1 MADGLPPEPNDIPR
15 AVAVPKP
22 RWALS
27 IVWIIP
33 LVAVVLGGWVV
44 MHFLLQRGPTI
55 TIEFRNAEGL
65 EANKTKVRYK
75 DVDIGT
81 VKEIEL
87 ARDRTHVLVTAE
99 MARQAEGLLVDDTKF
114 WVVRPRV
121 TLNSISGLG
130 TLLSGAYIGVDA
142 GKSESERREFK
153 GLESPPPI
161 PSDVPGRRFVLH
173 AEDIG
178 SLYVGAPVYYRR
190 VEVGSITAYKLDDDG
205 KGVTLEVFVNAPNDR
220 FVTTN
225 ARFWHASGIDVSVEG
240 AGVKVN
246 TESLTSIIVGGISF
260 QAPPEAAPGESA
272 PANAEFELYS
282 NKAGAL
288 KRTGQEVHTYLLYF
302 KESLRGLTPGAQ
314 VDFHGIPLG
323 EVRTVSFE
331 YDREAKTLLFPV
343 QIDIY
348 PERLRSRYRPGAPQM
363 SAMER
368 DPQVLLN
375 RMVARGLR
383 AQLKSG
389 NLLTGQLYVALDF
402 FPDAPKAAV
411 DWSKTPPVLPT
422 VSGPFE
428 DLQQTI
434 GSIVKRLDKVPLD
447 VIGQDTSRALK
458 SLNTTLQSANKLVA
472 QLDANVVPEMR
483 GTLQEAKKALGS
495 AQQTLASDSPV
506 QENLQGTLTEVSRA
520 ARSLQE
526 LADYLGRHPEAL
538 IRGKR
543 GE

>member
-1 MADGLPPEPNDIPR
+1 MADGLPPDPSDIPR
-15 AVAVPKP
+15 AVPVPKR
-22 RWALS
+22 RWAIS

-33 LVAVVLGGWVV
+33 LVAALLGGWVV
-44 MHFLLQRGPTI
+44 LHFLLQRGPAI

-65 EANKTKVRYK
+65 EAGKTKLRYK

-81 VKEIEL
+81 VKEIDISP
-87 ARDRTHVLVTAE
+87 DRSHVLVTAE
-99 MARQAEGLLVDDTKF
+99 MAKQSEGLLVEDTKF
-114 WVVRPRV
+114 WVVRPRI
-121 TLNSISGLG
+121 TLNSVSGLG
-130 TLLSGAYIGVDA
+130 TLLSGAYIGLDA
-142 GKSESERREFK
+142 GKSQTERRGFK
-153 GLESPPPI
+153 GLETPPPI

-178 SLYVGAPVYYRR
+178 SLYIGAPVYYRR

-205 KGVTLEVFVNAPNDR
+205 HGVTLEIFINAPNDR
-220 FVTTN
+220 FVTSN
-225 ARFWHASGIDVSVEG
+225 SRFWHASGIDVSVES
-240 AGVKVN
+240 AGIKVN
-246 TESLTSIIVGGISF
+246 TESLTSIIIGGISF
-260 QAPPEAAPGESA
+260 QAPPDSAPGEKAAS
-272 PANAEFELYS
+272 NAEFELYPTKIS
-282 NKAGAL
+282 AL

-302 KESLRGLTPGAQ
+302 KESLRGLSPGAQ

-331 YDREAKTLLFPV
+331 YDREAKELRFPV

-368 DPQVLLN
+368 DPKVLLN

-402 FPDAPKAAV
+402 FPDAPKAGV
-411 DWSKTPPVLPT
+411 DWDKTPPVLPT

-428 DLQQTI
+428 DLQQTL
-434 GSIVKRLDKVPLD
+434 GSIVKKLDKVPLD

-458 SLNTTLQSANKLVA
+458 SLNSTLQGANRLIT

-483 GTLQEAKKALGS
+483 GTLEQARHALGN
-495 AQQTLASDSPV
+495 AEQTLSTESPV
-506 QENLQGTLTEVSRA
+506 QQNLQDTLTEVSRA
-520 ARSLQE
+520 ARSLQT

-538 IRGKR
+538 IRGKTR
-543 GE
+543 D

>member
-15 AVAVPKP
+15 AVPVPKR
-22 RWALS
+22 RWAIS

-33 LVAVVLGGWVV
+33 LVAALLGGWVV
-44 MHFLLQRGPTI
+44 LHFLLQRGPTI
-55 TIEFRNAEGL
+55 TIEFHNAEGL
-65 EANKTKVRYK
+65 EAGKTKVRYK

-81 VKEIEL
+81 VKAIDIS
-87 ARDRTHVLVTAE
+87 RDRTHVVVTAE
-99 MARQAEGLLVDDTKF
+99 MARQAEAFLVEDTKF

-130 TLLSGAYIGVDA
+130 TLLSGAYIGLDA
-142 GKSESERREFK
+142 GKSQAERSEFK
-153 GLESPPPI
+153 GLEAPPPI

-173 AEDIG
+173 AEDVG
-178 SLYVGAPVYYRR
+178 SLYVGAPVYFRR
-190 VEVGSITAYKLDDDG
+190 VEVGSVTGYKLDDDG
-205 KGVTLEVFVNAPNDR
+205 KGVTLEIFVNAPNDR

-240 AGVKVN
+240 TGIKVN

-260 QAPPEAAPGESA
+260 QAPPESAPGEQA
-272 PANAEFELYS
+272 PSNAEFELYS
-282 NKAGAL
+282 NKTAAL

-302 KESLRGLTPGAQ
+302 KESLRGLSPGAQ

-331 YDREAKTLLFPV
+331 YDREAKTLRFPV

-368 DPQVLLN
+368 DPKVLLN

-402 FPDAPKAAV
+402 FPDAPKASI
-411 DWSKTPPVLPT
+411 DWDKTPPVLPT

-447 VIGQDTSRALK
+447 VIGQDASRALK
-458 SLNTTLQSANKLVA
+458 SLNTTLQGANKLVA
-472 QLDANVVPEMR
+472 QLDATVVPEMR
-483 GTLQEAKKALGS
+483 GTLEQARKALGN
-495 AQQTLASDSPV
+495 AEKTLSSESPV
-506 QENLQGTLTEVSRA
+506 QENLQDTLTQVSRA
-520 ARSLQE
+520 ARSLQS
-526 LADYLGRHPEAL
+526 LADYLSRHPEAL
-538 IRGKR
+538 IRGKT